1 MAARPAR
8 RPARRPAAPP
18 SPRPA
23 PHAGGTADAAEVAR
37 FAAHA
42 ADWWDPDGAF
52 APLHRLN
59 PVRVAWVR
67 DRLVAHFARDGRSL
81 EPFAGL
87 SILDVGCGGGLVA
100 EPMARLGGHVTGLDA
115 EAGTL
120 AVARAHAAE
129 SGLAIDYRD
138 DAVEALASSGARFDA
153 VLALEV
159 VEHVADLPA
168 FLAACAAVLAPGGLL
183 VLSTINRTARAYALG
198 IVAAERVLRWV
209 PRGTHDWK
217 KFVKP
222 GELARALRNAG
233 LTPVELCGLAYD
245 PLARRWHPA
254 PHDLAVNY
262 FCTATRA
269 A

>member
-8 RPARRPAAPP
+8 RPARRPAARP
-18 SPRPA
+18 SPL
-23 PHAGGTADAAEVAR
+23 AGGTADAAEVAR

-42 ADWWDPDGAF
+42 ADWWDPEGAF

-87 SILDVGCGGGLVA
+87 SLLDVGCGGGLVA
-100 EPMARLGGHVTGLDA
+100 EPMARLGAGVTGLDA
-115 EAGTL
+115 EVGTL

-129 SGLAIDYRD
+129 SGLAIDYS
-138 DAVEALASSGARFDA
+138 DASVETLAASGARFDA

-168 FLAACAAVLAPGGLL
+168 FLAACATVLAPGGLL
-183 VLSTINRTARAYALG
+183 VLSTLNRTARAYALG

-222 GELARALRNAG
+222 AETVRALRAAG
-233 LTPVELCGLAYD
+233 LVPVELCGLAYG
-245 PLARRWHPA
+245 PLARRWREA
-254 PHDLAVNY
+254 PDDLSVNY
-262 FCTATRA
+262 FCAATKA